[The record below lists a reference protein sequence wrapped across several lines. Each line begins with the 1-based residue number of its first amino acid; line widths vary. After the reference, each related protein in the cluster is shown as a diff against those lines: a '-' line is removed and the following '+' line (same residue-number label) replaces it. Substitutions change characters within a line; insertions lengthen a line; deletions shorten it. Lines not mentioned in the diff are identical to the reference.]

1 MRAFVFL
8 GFVLC
13 ISACSSFEPP
23 QASCLNGHASP
34 NYGEAKAIPGGFA
47 VAGSGH
53 AYTTIEITQPA
64 LGARPGAAGDPVA
77 DYPKT
82 PYRSFA
88 CRTLDE

>member
-8 GFVLC
+8 GFVFW
-13 ISACSSFEPP
+13 ISACSSFEPM

-34 NYGEAKAIPGGFA
+34 NYGEVKAIPGGFE

-64 LGARPGAAGDPVA
+64 LGARPGTAGDPA
-77 DYPKT
+77 DDYPKSA
-82 PYRSFA
+82 YRTFA